1 MRGFHILNILIVL
14 AVAAL
19 GITFALPDR
28 KASADT
34 NCNSSGVIC
43 GDTYFTS
50 QYAAPYWFYYGNSR
64 SRSQIGNV
72 YYIYAR
78 GETWNNCDYY
88 HQIQIALKEANNTAT
103 AFSPNIVAG
112 STQCASQTFAELFT
126 SHGRRR
132 FQGSSLESVLSDAR
146 INIR

>member
-1 MRGFHILNILIVL
+1 MRRFHILNILIGL
-14 AVAAL
+14 AVTAF
-19 GITFALPDR
+19 GVTVALPDNT
-28 KASADT
+28 ASART
-34 NCNSSGVIC
+34 NCNRSGSIC
-43 GDTYFTS
+43 GDAYFTS
-50 QYAAPYWFYYGNSR
+50 QYAEPYWFYYGNSR

-72 YYIYAR
+72 HYIYAR

-88 HQIQIALKEANNTAT
+88 HQIQIALKEANNTDT
-103 AFSPNIVAG
+103 AFAPNIVAG

-126 SHGRRR
+126 SHGMRR